1 LFAGAYH
8 EPGTARSTGA
18 DTSSNPNLP
27 QTEALLSHN
36 RTEQENVTSSLLQM
50 ARALKE
56 SSQRFSTSL
65 ESERE
70 VLDRAAQ
77 GLDKNAMGMERA
89 GERMGMLRRMT
100 EGKGWWGRM
109 MIYAWIA
116 GLWVVVLV
124 IVFVL
129 PKLRFG
135 RGW

>member
-1 LFAGAYH
+1 M
-8 EPGTARSTGA
+8 TA
-18 DTSSNPNLP
+18 
-27 QTEALLSHN
+27 
-36 RTEQENVTSSLLQM
+36 SLLQM
-50 ARALKE
+50 ARQLKE
-56 SSQRFSTSL
+56 SSHRFSTSL
-65 ESERE
+65 EGERE
-70 VLDRAAQ
+70 VLDRTAQ
-77 GLDKNAMGMERA
+77 GLDRNAMGMERA